1 MTRCFPLIPLR
12 RTVAHTLLYCGLA
25 MGLAS
30 LHTTAQA
37 QQAAIRPFPAKSQ
50 LGTMVITQPPDL
62 LLDGKS
68 ERLSPGARIRGSNN
82 MLVMSGTLVGQELLV
97 VYMREPM
104 GLIHQVWIL
113 NEAEAQLARA
123 NAR

>member
-12 RTVAHTLLYCGLA
+12 RTVAQALLYCGLA

-37 QQAAIRPFPAKSQ
+37 QQTTIRPFPAKSQ

-68 ERLSPGARIRGSNN
+68 ERLSPGARIRGTNN

-123 NAR
+123 NTR